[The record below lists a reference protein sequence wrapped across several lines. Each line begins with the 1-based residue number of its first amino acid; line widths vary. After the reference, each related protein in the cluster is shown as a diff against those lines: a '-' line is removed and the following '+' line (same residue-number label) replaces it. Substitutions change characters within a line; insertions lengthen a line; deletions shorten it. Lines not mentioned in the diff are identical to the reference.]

1 MEKKLFYELPEVK
14 MYEIKAEGFFCQ
26 TGGGDGD
33 GNLEPVE
40 PGDEHEW

>member
-14 MYEIKAEGFFCQ
+14 MYEIRAEGFFCQ
-26 TGGGDGD
+26 TGG